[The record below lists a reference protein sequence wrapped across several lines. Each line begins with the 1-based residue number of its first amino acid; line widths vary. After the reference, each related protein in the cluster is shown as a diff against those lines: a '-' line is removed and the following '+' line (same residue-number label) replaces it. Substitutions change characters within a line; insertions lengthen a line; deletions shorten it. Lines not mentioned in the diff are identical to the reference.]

1 MYKFVVFAAVLAY
14 ANAGGLLGVPA
25 VATTYA
31 AAPVAYGHAVP
42 AAVTSQS
49 SNVYRSFGNL
59 GQVSTYSKTVDTP
72 FSSVRKSDVRVSNP
86 GLATVAHAPVAYAAP
101 AYASYA
107 HAAPAYA
114 SYAHAAPAY
123 ASYAHAAPAYASYA
137 HAAPVVA
144 KAYAPAVAYSAAP
157 VVAKT
162 YAPAVAYSA
171 APVVAKAYAPAVAYS
186 AAPVVAKAYAPAVS
200 YSAAPAVSH
209 LSYTNSYG
217 LQYGW

>member
-114 SYAHAAPAY
+114 SYAHAAP
-123 ASYAHAAPAYASYA
+123 
-137 HAAPVVA
+137 VVA
-144 KAYAPAVAYSAAP
+144 KAYAPAVAP
-157 VVAKT
+157 VGHAGLVGVA
-162 YAPAVAYSA
+162 
-171 APVVAKAYAPAVAYS
+171 
-186 AAPVVAKAYAPAVS
+186 

-209 LSYTNSYG
+209 LAFDGFGAHYA
-217 LQYGW
+217 W

>member
-1 MYKFVVFAAVLAY
+1 MYKFLVLAAVLAY

-59 GQVSTYSKTVDTP
+59 GQVSTYTKTVDTP

-107 HAAPAYA
+107 HAAPVVAKAYA
-114 SYAHAAPAY
+114 PAVAY
-123 ASYAHAAPAYASYA
+123 SAAPAYASYA

-144 KAYAPAVAYSAAP
+144 KAYAPAVAP
-157 VVAKT
+157 VAHAGLVGVA
-162 YAPAVAYSA
+162 
-171 APVVAKAYAPAVAYS
+171 
-186 AAPVVAKAYAPAVS
+186 

-209 LSYTNSYG
+209 LTYSNSYG